1 MAIIGNY
8 WQIHFPTVR
17 TEASVCLGPFG
28 FRPLA
33 EPSFVFS
40 WPCHQPFPWLLPF
53 GCLQGRVW
61 EGATAPLPMDVT

>member
-1 MAIIGNY
+1 MAKIANNC
-8 WQIHFPTVR
+8 QIPFPMVR
-17 TEASVCLGPFG
+17 AEASVCLGPFG

-40 WPCHQPFPWLLPF
+40 WPCRQPFPWSLPF
-53 GCLQGRVW
+53 GRLQGRVW